1 MALKI
6 TNKIQEVAVDILE
19 RFYFVKDIEEVFKI
33 VKEMEEKYELHD
45 DPFTHMPCT
54 TKEYCENVR
63 EYEKQSMEERFGYC
77 E

>member
-6 TNKIQEVAVDILE
+6 TNKMQAVAVDFLE

-33 VKEMEEKYELHD
+33 VKEMAEKYELHD
-45 DPFTHMPCT
+45 DPFTLMPCT

-63 EYEKQSMEERFGYC
+63 EYEKQRVHF
-77 E
+77 